1 MSQHTKEKFSAT
13 ELTSIIHS
21 TTKGILQQ
29 DGLKLHEI
37 INLQHHY
44 PRECELIDRISNDIA
59 DRLDLCQ
66 FKQHELAAII
76 LSYSSVNY
84 CHPLLYEKI
93 LDYFLENTWVLDI
106 YGIIHLIWGVSQ
118 FFELPQELI
127 SKAID
132 ALAEQDDE
140 DTKLALAR
148 VSQIMFPGS
157 RGICFNFLHNRC
169 RHKKCPG
176 GLIHL
181 HNKNVIE
188 MLLKLRYE
196 RAFAPPL
203 EADESAVG
211 NEANFGE
218 LFLFI
223 CMCGRFCACL
233 IFWYF
238 SLLCTHRCW

>member
-1 MSQHTKEKFSAT
+1 M
-13 ELTSIIHS
+13 
-21 TTKGILQQ
+21 
-29 DGLKLHEI
+29 
-37 INLQHHY
+37 
-44 PRECELIDRISNDIA
+44 IDRISNDIA

-169 RHKKCPG
+169 RHKKCPS

-196 RAFAPPL
+196 RAFTPPL